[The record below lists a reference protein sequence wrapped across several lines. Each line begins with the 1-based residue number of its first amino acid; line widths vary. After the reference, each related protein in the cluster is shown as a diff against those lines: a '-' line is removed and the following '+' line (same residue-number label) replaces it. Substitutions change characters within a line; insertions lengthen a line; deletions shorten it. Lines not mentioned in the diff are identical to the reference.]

1 MSKFLSILVLSSFI
15 LILLPEN
22 VDAAYY
28 SADLEAINI
37 GARNQLRKRNTQL
50 KMSVSNHLKVL

>member
-28 SADLEAINI
+28 SADLKEAINI
-37 GARNQLRKRNTQL
+37 ECK
-50 KMSVSNHLKVL
+50 K